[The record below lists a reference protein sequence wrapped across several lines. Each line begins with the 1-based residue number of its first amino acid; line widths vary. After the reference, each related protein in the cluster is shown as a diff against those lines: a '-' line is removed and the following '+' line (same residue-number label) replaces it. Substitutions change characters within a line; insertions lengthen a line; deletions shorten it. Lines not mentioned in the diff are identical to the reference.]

1 MLPQSTASGTFF
13 TGIAALL
20 FAFITPNMVYW
31 VLGFPA
37 SIVSVFGADFVFSAG
52 ILFVA
57 KVCEPEEQ
65 SLAGGLFQTL
75 TQVCHSLS

>member
-1 MLPQSTASGTFF
+1 
-13 TGIAALL
+13 
-20 FAFITPNMVYW
+20 
-31 VLGFPA
+31 
-37 SIVSVFGADFVFSAG
+37 VSVFGADFVFSAG

-75 TQVCHSLS
+75 TQVCYSPF